1 VADDETYVA
10 LYLPCLCRCWHVRAL
25 KLGAGPICCRRHYGR
40 YPERLNV
47 EQQNER
53 LKEWKDAGV
62 RVIRTG
68 IAPNDK
74 GIDIAKLIYDHGVKI
89 DWMPRFQYRPDAPK
103 RPH

>member
-1 VADDETYVA
+1 MGGIPNDWST
-10 LYLPCLCRCWHVRAL
+10 
-25 KLGAGPICCRRHYGR
+25 
-40 YPERLNV
+40 

-62 RVIRTG
+62 HVIRTG

-89 DWMPRFQYRPDAPK
+89 DWMPRFQYHPKDAPK
-103 RPH
+103 RPYRKMKAD